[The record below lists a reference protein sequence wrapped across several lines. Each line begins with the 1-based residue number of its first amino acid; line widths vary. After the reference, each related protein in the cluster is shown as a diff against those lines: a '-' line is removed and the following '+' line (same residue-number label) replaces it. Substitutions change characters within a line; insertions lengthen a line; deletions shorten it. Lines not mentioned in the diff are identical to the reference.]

1 MTLKKK
7 LGMGVASAALGLS
20 LIGGGTFAFF
30 SDKAETN
37 NTFAAGTLDLN
48 VDPEV
53 LVNLD
58 NLKPGDTV
66 KREFLLK
73 NDGSLPIKSVNLL
86 TSYEVTDAKGDN
98 NGEDFANHIR
108 VNFFWNWD
116 KEAEPVYSKTLAELK
131 DMSPDAVAKDLF
143 SPEWGED
150 SGLAAGTD
158 DYLWVEFEF
167 VDNDQDQNKFQGD
180 KLDLKW
186 TFEAEQTDGEE
197 K

>member
-1 MTLKKK
+1 
-7 LGMGVASAALGLS
+7 MGVASAALGLS

>member
-53 LVNLD
+53 LVDLD

-73 NDGSLPIKSVNLL
+73 NDGTLPIKSVNLL
-86 TSYEVTDAKGDN
+86 TNYEVKDAKGDN
-98 NGEDFANHIR
+98 NGEDFADHIR

-131 DMSPDAVAKDLF
+131 DMTPDAVAKDLF
-143 SPEWGED
+143 SPEWGEE
-150 SGLAAGTD
+150 SGLEAGTD

-167 VDNDQDQNKFQGD
+167 VDNDEDQNKFQGD

-186 TFEAEQTDGEE
+186 TFEAEQTEGEE